1 MNSILFKQYRFQNA
15 MLILSLLLILFN
27 VSAQHNNHNG
37 NYKSCSTSFQD
48 IKNPAKSFS
57 VEAVNNIYIQVEGNE
72 GMFVFQ
78 DERYPDDILTYE
90 INSYKGEIYNK
101 EKDIYVYSCSRP
113 LISNPN
119 LERIIIYVNSD
130 GSMNLMIEDESSTQV
145 FFDLVKQ

>member
-1 MNSILFKQYRFQNA
+1 MFFGVIERSLLFT
-15 MLILSLLLILFN
+15 SLLLTNWSVYSQALEF
-27 VSAQHNNHNG
+27 SG
-37 NYKSCSTSFQD
+37 DYKSYSTSFQD

-57 VEAVNNIYIQVEGNE
+57 VEAVNNIYIEVEDNE

-90 INSYKGEIYNK
+90 INSYEGEIYNK